1 MRVQLVILNVVV
13 LLFWQVKKDSAQ
25 TEPAWK
31 GAGQKPGIQ
40 IWRIK
45 KFKVIQIIKSHY
57 CGHYLSP

>member
-1 MRVQLVILNVVV
+1 MWLF

-45 KFKVIQIIKSHY
+45 KFKVIQIIKIIIL
-57 CGHYLSP
+57 GII